1 VAFENSELAAL
12 THPRIAYGNID
23 KIFLR
28 LSPIEYGEQMM
39 KQSLRGP
46 ALYKAVRDYIKEYI
60 LKNDLKPGDPL
71 PPEGKLVQDLGVG
84 RSSVREA
91 VKSLQSLGIIEV
103 RQGNG
108 LFVRELNFDPML
120 ETFLFGM
127 QFNPHTLAELL
138 QVRTWIETAVIGD
151 AVEHIRVEDLSK
163 LDSILKMWEE
173 RVRDGMEYS
182 DLDESFHQTIYGVLG
197 NQTLMNL
204 FSVFW
209 IVFGELENEVKHDPD
224 PQGVLTVHRSI
235 LDAIKAHDPALTRR
249 RLIEHFASIKVRTQ
263 KYLESNL

>member
-1 VAFENSELAAL
+1 
-12 THPRIAYGNID
+12 
-23 KIFLR
+23 
-28 LSPIEYGEQMM
+28 M

-71 PPEGKLVQDLGVG
+71 PPEGKLVDDLGVG

-91 VKSLQSLGIIEV
+91 VKSLQSLGIIDV

-108 LFVRELNFDPML
+108 LYVRELNFDPML

-127 QFNPHTLAELL
+127 QFNPQTLAELL
-138 QVRTWIETAVIGD
+138 QVRTWLESSVIGD
-151 AVEHIRVEDLSK
+151 AVEHIRDEEMMK
-163 LDSILKMWEE
+163 LESVLKTWEE
-173 RVRDGMEYS
+173 RVRDSMEYS
-182 DLDESFHQTIYGVLG
+182 DLDESFHQIVYGVIG

-209 IVFGELENEVKHDPD
+209 IVFGELENEVTHDPD
-224 PQGVLTVHRSI
+224 PQEVLNSHRSI
-235 LDAIKAHDPALTRR
+235 LDAIKAHDSDLTRK
-249 RLIEHFASIKVRTQ
+249 RLTEHFDSIKVRTQ
-263 KYLESNL
+263 KYLESNPSKK

>member
-1 VAFENSELAAL
+1 
-12 THPRIAYGNID
+12 
-23 KIFLR
+23 
-28 LSPIEYGEQMM
+28 M

-60 LKNDLKPGDPL
+60 LENDLKPGDPL
-71 PPEGKLVQDLGVG
+71 PTEGQLVEDLGVG

-127 QFNPHTLAELL
+127 QYDPHTLAELV
-138 QVRTWIETAVIGD
+138 QVRTWLEAAVIGD
-151 AVEHIRVEDLSK
+151 AVEHIQDEDLAK
-163 LDSILKMWEE
+163 LEAIIKKWEE
-173 RVRDGMEYS
+173 RVHIGEEYA
-182 DLDESFHQTIYGVLG
+182 DLDESFHQTIYSVIG
-197 NQTLMNL
+197 NQTLMKL

-209 IVFGELENEVKHDPD
+209 IVFVNLEKEVTHDPD
-224 PQGVLTVHRSI
+224 PQEVLNSHRSI
-235 LDAIKAHDPALTRR
+235 LAAIKIHDPSLTRQY
-249 RLIEHFASIKVRTQ
+249 LIRHFNSIKIRTQ
-263 KYLESNL
+263 KYLESNPLKRNELPTYEELH

>member
-1 VAFENSELAAL
+1 
-12 THPRIAYGNID
+12 
-23 KIFLR
+23 
-28 LSPIEYGEQMM
+28 M

-46 ALYKAVRDYIKEYI
+46 ALYTAVSDYIKDYI

-71 PPEGKLVQDLGVG
+71 PPEGQLVEDLGVG

-120 ETFLFGM
+120 EAFLFGM

-138 QVRTWIETAVIGD
+138 QVRTWLEVAVIGD
-151 AVEHIRVEDLSK
+151 AVGLMRAEELTQLDAVLATWQERVEAG
-163 LDSILKMWEE
+163 EE
-173 RVRDGMEYS
+173 YA
-182 DLDESFHQTIYGVLG
+182 DLDESFHQIIYGVIG
-197 NQTLMNL
+197 HETLMKL

-209 IVFGELENEVKHDPD
+209 IVFVTLENDVTHDPD
-224 PQGVLTVHRSI
+224 PQGVLNSHRSI
-235 LDAIKAHDPALTRR
+235 VEALRAHDVALTRR
-249 RLIEHFASIKVRTQ
+249 RLTQHFDSIKVRTQ
-263 KYLESNL
+263 KFLDDSQSKK